1 MFDQLGVLEYLGIS
15 DEKMMAFLE
24 AVAKRYQPNP
34 YHHFTHAFTLT
45 QGCYWA
51 VRKDKSLAS
60 HFSIRDLTAM
70 LIAGFGHDLDHRKP

>member
-1 MFDQLGVLEYLGIS
+1 MDAKLLDTYNFPACHYTRAELCQWAIVMFDQLGILEYLGVS

-45 QGCYWA
+45 
-51 VRKDKSLAS
+51 
-60 HFSIRDLTAM
+60 
-70 LIAGFGHDLDHRKP
+70 